1 MSQKLTMTTYSQF
14 ACIGS
19 GFSGI
24 GLGATLKRWYGITDI
39 AIFERQ
45 SNLGG
50 TWFANKYP
58 GAMILPPP
66 ISRLS
71 NTNYV

>member
-1 MSQKLTMTTYSQF
+1 MAKPIPTYSQF

-24 GLGATLKRWYGITDI
+24 GLGVTLQRWYGITDVRF
-39 AIFERQ
+39 FEKH
-45 SNLGG
+45 SDLGG

-58 GAMILPPP
+58 GRQFLDDFLPFEK
-66 ISRLS
+66 
-71 NTNYV
+71 

>member
-1 MSQKLTMTTYSQF
+1 MTSYTQF

-24 GLGATLKRWYGITDI
+24 GLGATLKRWYGIQDI
-39 AIFERQ
+39 AIFERHAD
-45 SNLGG
+45 LGG

-58 GAMILPPP
+58 GEHLEKACQL
-66 ISRLS
+66 
-71 NTNYV
+71 

>member
-1 MSQKLTMTTYSQF
+1 MAAYSQF

-24 GLGATLKRWYGITDI
+24 GLGATLKRWYGIEDI
-39 AIFERQ
+39 AIFERHTD
-45 SNLGG
+45 LGG

-58 GAMILPPP
+58 GKLFDK
-66 ISRLS
+66 L
-71 NTNYV
+71 TNYKI